1 MRVTLLHHLYGRV
14 LLAQGLAMAF
24 VLGSAVRPGVTLA
37 AFSASSVLTAE
48 VSVADLTDA
57 IVLRA
62 LPLPPAP
69 RDLGPPEP
77 PEPPAPPAPREPES
91 PGPPET
97 PPADKPTPDPADPP
111 AASPSVPQADPSTGP
126 PAGPSADNPEKSEE
140 APGDA
145 GLPSTDE
152 AAPSSPETPAPS
164 PVPSDPP
171 SKPDRPDE
179 PSTPQPPSPRD
190 PHPPG
195 WVPPLLTADFDAVT
209 ATLHVA
215 GVRPGR
221 PVLVAGGFLALAQG
235 ALAANPNPGWQVRPA
250 ASERMH
256 IEVMSAPADIGDGD
270 TARSG
275 IAVGV
280 LILMPPGTG
289 TGTYQGEITVSAAN
303 GWTTRTVQVVVQV
316 EPPGPPTRPDP
327 ADPPGH
333 DRRRHDAGPEGPSKD
348 DRAEGPR
355 RSGHEDPTA
364 DQVAPAPGEAG
375 EADLGGESVR
385 DSRHADPRLHDWR
398 VHEHGGAHPHP
409 DEHR

>member
-77 PEPPAPPAPREPES
+77 P
-91 PGPPET
+91 
-97 PPADKPTPDPADPP
+97 D
-111 AASPSVPQADPSTGP
+111 
-126 PAGPSADNPEKSEE
+126 
-140 APGDA
+140 
-145 GLPSTDE
+145 TDE
-152 AAPSSPETPAPS
+152 AVPSNPETPAPS

-179 PSTPQPPSPRD
+179 PNTPQPPDSPNPR
-190 PHPPG
+190 PPG
-195 WVPPLLTADFDAVT
+195 WVPPLLTAEFDAVT

-289 TGTYQGEITVSAAN
+289 TGTYQGGITVSAAN